1 MRAFNKTAPQYP
13 QEATITRLS
22 ASAHVHPC
30 SPMQLIVFKRES
42 VLVLVFICLV
52 PLEKEFEIKNYHYQ
66 GKRFYKQ

>member
-30 SPMQLIVFKRES
+30 SPMQQNI
-42 VLVLVFICLV
+42 
-52 PLEKEFEIKNYHYQ
+52 LEVSQWIINDGSDASLNVETGTNIML
-66 GKRFYKQ
+66 